1 MDLLKVVR
9 GRKSAV
15 ELSTLPIG
23 FDDLPLL
30 HLAACQTRLPECSV
44 GGVFCVYGGMSL
56 GALRWLGDPF

>member
-30 HLAACQTRLPECSV
+30 HLAACQTRLLECSV
-44 GGVFCVYGGMSL
+44 GGVFCVYGGMPS
-56 GALRWLGDPF
+56 GG